1 MTDVGHKP
9 GREKTARY
17 IADNVPDPAP
27 VKGADITAKTTRRQ
41 VTASI
46 HAPVKG
52 RLSISRVVVMTCRVS
67 IHAPVK
73 GRRKCVTINSVRRIV
88 SIHAPVKGATCH
100 VTHSRDNVS
109 RFNPRPHEGATI
121 VPISLFN
128 PGRLFQSTP
137 P

>member
-17 IADNVPDPAP
+17 IADNVLDPAP

-73 GRRKCVTINSVRRIV
+73 DATTIMRPPMRSTV
-88 SIHAPVKGATCH
+88 G
-100 VTHSRDNVS
+100 
-109 RFNPRPHEGATI
+109 FNPRPREGCDI
-121 VPISLFN
+121 FV
-128 PGRLFQSTP
+128 
-137 P
+137 